1 MAENM
6 SYYNIKEYLFNSSL
20 VYSALENKKIKDFFE
35 KICQWIESLDHL
47 NKDWLVSPKDF
58 M

>member
-35 KICQWIESLDHL
+35 KIC
-47 NKDWLVSPKDF
+47 
-58 M
+58 